1 MLALDIC
8 AGAGGLSRGLR
19 MAGFDVCCAVEVD
32 KYVAETYRT
41 NFPKVEVIEDDI
53 RRVRTDVLR
62 QKLQYWSQPLTA
74 VVAGLPC
81 QGFSE
86 SNRRT
91 RNVTNPK
98 NLLYREVLRL
108 IRELTP
114 RWFIV
119 ENVAGIATL
128 ESGMFL
134 GRVLRAFRSVGYKVK
149 YKVLNA
155 SEYGVPQ
162 VRRRAFI
169 VGNRVG
175 CEFEFPRV
183 TAGQDGMRQTT
194 VRDAIR
200 DLRTLRNGATVDSRD
215 YRMGWEEASAYAR
228 ELRSEDR
235 LKVTGNVVSKNSEHV
250 LARYRYI
257 RPGENWRA
265 IPTHLMG
272 NYGTLGMVH
281 TGIYHRLAWNAPSKV
296 IGNFRKNMLIHPTQQ
311 RGLSI
316 REAAR
321 LQSFPDEHVFVGP
334 LNQRQQQVG
343 DAVPPLLAKAVAQ
356 AVVEA
361 DTKVR
366 GEVLK
371 GKGGGD

>member
-19 MAGFDVCCAVEVD
+19 LAGVDVCCAVEMN
-32 KYVAETYRT
+32 KYVAQTYRM
-41 NFPKVEVIEDDI
+41 NFPKVDVIEDDI

-62 QKLQYWSQPLTA
+62 EKLQYWSEPLTA

-91 RNVTNPK
+91 RDVTNPE

-108 IRELTP
+108 IRGLVP

-175 CEFEFPRV
+175 CEFEFPRG
-183 TAGQDGMRQTT
+183 TAGEKGVCQTT

-200 DLRTLRNGATVDSRD
+200 DLPTLRNGATVESRD
-215 YRMGWEEASAYAR
+215 YRLAWEEASDYAR
-228 ELRSEDR
+228 GLRPKDR

-250 LARYRYI
+250 VARYKYI
-257 RPGENWRA
+257 RAGENWKA
-265 IPTHLMG
+265 IPGHMMG
-272 NYGTLGMVH
+272 SYGSLGMVH
-281 TGIYHRLAWNAPSKV
+281 TGIYYRLAWKAPSKV

-321 LQSFPDEHVFVGP
+321 LQSFPDEHVFCGATKSTATTSRRRGAAAVG
-334 LNQRQQQVG
+334 
-343 DAVPPLLAKAVAQ
+343 
-356 AVVEA
+356 E
-361 DTKVR
+361 
-366 GEVLK
+366 
-371 GKGGGD
+371 GGGPSSSGGGCQGEGRGAEGERGGD